1 MRLWGGVRHRCAGKR
16 IWRTNGTR
24 NHQERT
30 LRREGAIPIQKMEG
44 RSPGFAPFDFIS
56 LPIQKMEGRSS
67 GFAPFDFISFGRPT
81 ISGAN
86 AAVLGS
92 SSYRRGLSTD
102 EGVAV
107 LRASSQQTQ
116 GLMAVVAI
124 YRTIAFSITL
134 DRGGTRYPSAWLEEF
149 LARFH
154 PLHLRDWSRD

>member
-1 MRLWGGVRHRCAGKR
+1 VARDPNQGSLIRLWGGVRHRCAGKR

-30 LRREGAIPIQKMEG
+30 LRREGAM
-44 RSPGFAPFDFIS
+44 
-56 LPIQKMEGRSS
+56 PIQKMEGRSS